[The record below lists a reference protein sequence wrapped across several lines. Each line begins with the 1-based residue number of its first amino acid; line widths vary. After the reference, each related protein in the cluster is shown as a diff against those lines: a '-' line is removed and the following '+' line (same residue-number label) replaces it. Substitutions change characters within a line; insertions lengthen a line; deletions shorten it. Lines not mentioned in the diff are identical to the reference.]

1 MDYITTKEAA
11 ELQGCTVRYIRMQC
25 KAGKIECIE
34 KPNEANGHTMYL
46 IPVSALSEQAQHK
59 YGKQLRESM
68 QLLPEKA
75 ESKPPAKRKKQREQ
89 KPLEAY
95 SAQERDKIALWC
107 QIIKD
112 WMDTRASYGKRSEAD
127 PLFVAKCKLEH
138 PELEISLDI
147 LYRKYAAC
155 KQNDY
160 DGILGIRGGWNKGK
174 SRIPPEIWNVYL
186 YYWLDD
192 NQPTAS
198 QSYLNTLEWCRDF
211 KPELLDSIPSERA
224 FRYRANRDVEDYVKC
239 MAREG
244 QKACHDRYA
253 PYIVRW
259 YDGLNAND
267 CWIADNHTIDVQ
279 SVTDQDKQHRL
290 YLTGFLDA
298 KSGVLVGYNITD
310 TPSSQSTILALRNG
324 IRKHGIPKV
333 IYVDNGREFL
343 TRDVGGLG
351 HRTRKNSL
359 AEFQPPPIF
368 ARLGIE
374 MRNAIVRNAR
384 AKPIE
389 RTFRTLKEQFSRV
402 FSGFNGGSVAE
413 RKESLK
419 TVIKNGLLPRDYV
432 LRESLEAWIDGIFNC
447 EEYGGSES
455 KYKGMSR
462 IEVWNQSIAE
472 VGMRTATDAD
482 LNLMLARSTQ
492 MQKIKRNGVRIKL
505 HGEDLWYMDPTET
518 FKMIGQ
524 SVYVRYDPADL
535 RYVRLYDEQDRC
547 ICTWGLADYL
557 YRDYLEE
564 NPDAVGDA
572 MRILRSVNGYMR
584 DGAAAHLKKLDPAQR
599 IAALDMTVRRA
610 HRNKLEHYKIV
621 QPSNIIP
628 MRANEEP
635 AELAVGAEDMAT
647 VIDIK
652 RMADNAEKERKG

>member
-75 ESKPPAKRKKQREQ
+75 EKQPPAKKKKQREK

-95 SAQERDKIALWC
+95 SAQERDRIAMWC
-107 QIIKD
+107 RIIKE
-112 WMDTRASYGKRSEAD
+112 WLDTRAAYGKRSEAD

-138 PELEISLDI
+138 PELEISVDI
-147 LYRKYAAC
+147 LYRKYAAY
-155 KQNDY
+155 KQDDY
-160 DGILGIRGGWNKGK
+160 DGILGIRGGWNKGR
-174 SRIPPEIWNVYL
+174 SSIPPELWNVYL

-192 NQPTAS
+192 NQPTAA
-198 QSYLNTLEWCRDF
+198 QSYLNTVEWCRDF

-224 FRYRANRDVEDYVKC
+224 FRYRVARDVDDYIKC
-239 MAREG
+239 MARDG

-259 YDGLNAND
+259 YDDLNAND

-279 SVTDQDKQHRL
+279 SIDDKDKQHRL

-351 HRTRKNSL
+351 HRTRKSSL

-389 RTFRTLKEQFSRV
+389 RTFRTLKEQFSRI
-402 FSGFNGGSVAE
+402 FSGFNGGSVTE

-419 TVIKNGLLPRDYV
+419 NVIKKGLLPRDYV
-432 LRESLEAWIDGIFNC
+432 LRDALDEWIDGIYNC
-447 EEYGGSES
+447 EDYGGSEAQ
-455 KYKGMSR
+455 YKGMSR
-462 IEVWNQSIAE
+462 IEVWNRSIAE
-472 VGMRTATDAD
+472 VGMRTATDED
-482 LNLMLARSTQ
+482 LNLMLARSTR
-492 MQKIKRNGVRIKL
+492 MQKIKRNGVKILL
-505 HGEDLWYMDPTET
+505 HGEELWYMDPTST

-547 ICTWGLADYL
+547 LCTWGLADYL

-610 HRNKLEHYKIV
+610 HRNKLEHYKI
-621 QPSNIIP
+621 QKPSNIIP
-628 MRANEEP
+628 VRANEKQ
-635 AELAVGAEDMAT
+635 AELAVGAEDMAN

>member
-59 YGKQLRESM
+59 YGKQLWESM

-75 ESKPPAKRKKQREQ
+75 EKQPPAKKKKQREK

-95 SAQERDKIALWC
+95 SAQERDRIDMWC
-107 QIIKD
+107 RIIKE
-112 WMDTRASYGKRSEAD
+112 WLDTRAAYGKRSEAD

-138 PELEISLDI
+138 PELEISVDI
-147 LYRKYAAC
+147 LYRKYAAY
-155 KQNDY
+155 KQDDY
-160 DGILGIRGGWNKGK
+160 DGILGIRGGWNKGR
-174 SRIPPEIWNVYL
+174 SSIPPELWNVYL

-192 NQPTAS
+192 NQPTAA
-198 QSYLNTLEWCRDF
+198 QSYLNTVEWCRDF

-224 FRYRANRDVEDYVKC
+224 FRYRVARDVDDYIKC
-239 MAREG
+239 MARDG

-259 YDGLNAND
+259 YDDLNAND

-279 SVTDQDKQHRL
+279 SIDDKDKQHRL

-351 HRTRKNSL
+351 HRTRKSSL

-389 RTFRTLKEQFSRV
+389 RTFRTLKEQFSRI
-402 FSGFNGGSVAE
+402 FSGFNGGSVTE

-419 TVIKNGLLPRDYV
+419 NVIKKGLLPRDYV
-432 LRESLEAWIDGIFNC
+432 LRDALDEWIDGIYNC
-447 EEYGGSES
+447 EDYGGSEAQ
-455 KYKGMSR
+455 YKGMSR
-462 IEVWNQSIAE
+462 IEVWNRSIAE
-472 VGMRTATDAD
+472 VGMRTATDED
-482 LNLMLARSTQ
+482 LNLMLARSTR
-492 MQKIKRNGVRIKL
+492 MQKIKRNGVKILL
-505 HGEDLWYMDPTET
+505 HGEELWYMDPTST

-547 ICTWGLADYL
+547 LCTWGLADYL

-610 HRNKLEHYKIV
+610 HRNKLEHYKI
-621 QPSNIIP
+621 QKPSNIIP
-628 MRANEEP
+628 VRANEKQ
-635 AELAVGAEDMAT
+635 AELAVGAEDMAN

>member
-11 ELQGCTVRYIRMQC
+11 ELQGCSDRTMRTKCKNGEIEFVVQKSIRGTS
-25 KAGKIECIE
+25 K
-34 KPNEANGHTMYL
+34 YL

-75 ESKPPAKRKKQREQ
+75 ESKLLAKRKKQREQ

-112 WMDTRASYGKRSEAD
+112 WMDTRAAYGKRSEAD
-127 PLFVAKCKLEH
+127 PLFVAKCRLEH

-147 LYRKYAAC
+147 LYRKYAAY

-160 DGILGIRGGWNKGK
+160 DGILGIRGGWNKGR
-174 SRIPPEIWNVYL
+174 SSIPPEIWNVYL

-224 FRYRANRDVEDYVKC
+224 FRYRADRDVDDYVRC

-259 YDGLNAND
+259 YDSLNAND

-279 SVTDQDKQHRL
+279 SVTEQDKQHRL

-324 IRKHGIPKV
+324 IRKFGIPKV
-333 IYVDNGREFL
+333 FYADNGREFL
-343 TRDVGGLG
+343 ARDMGGLG
-351 HRTRKNSL
+351 FRKRSKGSGYD
-359 AEFQPPPIF
+359 PPPVLV
-368 ARLGIE
+368 RLGCE
-374 MRNAIVRNAR
+374 MRNALVRNAR

-389 RTFRTLKEQFSRV
+389 RTFLTLK
-402 FSGFNGGSVAE
+402 
-413 RKESLK
+413 
-419 TVIKNGLLPRDYV
+419 
-432 LRESLEAWIDGIFNC
+432 
-447 EEYGGSES
+447 
-455 KYKGMSR
+455 
-462 IEVWNQSIAE
+462 
-472 VGMRTATDAD
+472 
-482 LNLMLARSTQ
+482 
-492 MQKIKRNGVRIKL
+492 
-505 HGEDLWYMDPTET
+505 
-518 FKMIGQ
+518 
-524 SVYVRYDPADL
+524 
-535 RYVRLYDEQDRC
+535 
-547 ICTWGLADYL
+547 
-557 YRDYLEE
+557 
-564 NPDAVGDA
+564 
-572 MRILRSVNGYMR
+572 
-584 DGAAAHLKKLDPAQR
+584 
-599 IAALDMTVRRA
+599 
-610 HRNKLEHYKIV
+610 
-621 QPSNIIP
+621 
-628 MRANEEP
+628 
-635 AELAVGAEDMAT
+635 
-647 VIDIK
+647 
-652 RMADNAEKERKG
+652 

>member
-11 ELQGCTVRYIRMQC
+11 ELQGCSDRTMRTKCKNGEIEFVVQKSIRGTS
-25 KAGKIECIE
+25 K
-34 KPNEANGHTMYL
+34 YL

-68 QLLPEKA
+68 QLLPETA

-147 LYRKYAAC
+147 LYRKYAAY

-192 NQPTAS
+192 NQPTAF
-198 QSYLNTLEWCRDF
+198 QSYLNTLEWCRDYM
-211 KPELLDSIPSERA
+211 PELLDSIPSERA

-259 YDGLNAND
+259 YDDLNAND

-279 SVTDQDKQHRL
+279 SVDDKDKQHRL

-351 HRTRKNSL
+351 HRTRK
-359 AEFQPPPIF
+359 
-368 ARLGIE
+368 
-374 MRNAIVRNAR
+374 
-384 AKPIE
+384 
-389 RTFRTLKEQFSRV
+389 
-402 FSGFNGGSVAE
+402 
-413 RKESLK
+413 
-419 TVIKNGLLPRDYV
+419 TVWQSSSPR
-432 LRESLEAWIDGIFNC
+432 
-447 EEYGGSES
+447 
-455 KYKGMSR
+455 
-462 IEVWNQSIAE
+462 QS
-472 VGMRTATDAD
+472 
-482 LNLMLARSTQ
+482 S
-492 MQKIKRNGVRIKL
+492 
-505 HGEDLWYMDPTET
+505 
-518 FKMIGQ
+518 
-524 SVYVRYDPADL
+524 
-535 RYVRLYDEQDRC
+535 
-547 ICTWGLADYL
+547 
-557 YRDYLEE
+557 
-564 NPDAVGDA
+564 PD
-572 MRILRSVNGYMR
+572 
-584 DGAAAHLKKLDPAQR
+584 
-599 IAALDMTVRRA
+599 
-610 HRNKLEHYKIV
+610 
-621 QPSNIIP
+621 
-628 MRANEEP
+628 
-635 AELAVGAEDMAT
+635 
-647 VIDIK
+647 
-652 RMADNAEKERKG
+652 